1 MPYPLQPEPPPD
13 WVCPICER
21 LMRVRTIEVANGQEQ
36 ITLACTAC
44 GTETTQARVLADLLA
59 DVLPSPLPDRAQSGK
74 NIARFRQFFSV
85 LVSRTVPMGGAGPGR
100 V

>member
-1 MPYPLQPEPPPD
+1 MPYPLQPEQPPD

-44 GTETTQARVLADLLA
+44 GTETTQARVLAD
-59 DVLPSPLPDRAQSGK
+59 
-74 NIARFRQFFSV
+74 
-85 LVSRTVPMGGAGPGR
+85 
-100 V
+100 

>member
-21 LMRVRTIEVANGQEQ
+21 LMRVRTIEVANEQEQ

-44 GTETTQARVLADLLA
+44 GTETTQARALAD
-59 DVLPSPLPDRAQSGK
+59 
-74 NIARFRQFFSV
+74 
-85 LVSRTVPMGGAGPGR
+85 
-100 V
+100 